1 MARPAEAAAE
11 SRPRLLTGPFVLTCV
26 ASFFFFLSF
35 YLLLPTLPLYAQEHG
50 MGESEIGLIIGAFAF
65 TALLVRPGVGR
76 AIDRRGRRGILL
88 LGTAVFLFSSLAY
101 HFTRTVGSLLALR
114 LLHGSGMGL
123 FTTAASAV
131 TTDLAPPERR
141 GEAMGYFGMA
151 ANLAMAGGPAVGMW
165 LIGDGAYGGLFL
177 TAGGVAALAVLLATG
192 IPETLPAG
200 AAPAVPGPLFSRA
213 ALLPSGAMLSL
224 CITYGAVVS
233 FLPLLGQ
240 QVGMGNPGLFFTVY
254 AVFLVLTRPQAG
266 LLSDRV
272 GRAAVILPGMALVAA
287 AMGALA
293 LARGPGWLLLAGAL
307 YGIGLGAAHPALL
320 ALTTDRAAPTE
331 RGRAMATLYA
341 ALELGISSGSVL
353 LGLLLASTS
362 FPVMFGAA
370 AAIAVA
376 GAIGFLLGHR
386 RV

>member
-1 MARPAEAAAE
+1 MARPADAATE

-26 ASFFFFLSF
+26 ATFFFFLSF
-35 YLLLPTLPLYAQEHG
+35 YLLLPTLPLYAQEYG

-65 TALLVRPGVGR
+65 SALLVRPYVGR
-76 AIDRRGRRGILL
+76 AIDRHGRRGVLL

-114 LLHGSGMGL
+114 LLHGAGMGL

-165 LIGDGAYGGLFL
+165 LIGDGAFGGLFL
-177 TAGGVAALAVLLATG
+177 TAGSVAAAAVLLATAV
-192 IPETLPAG
+192 PETFPAG

-233 FLPLLGQ
+233 FLPLLGR

-254 AVFLVLTRPQAG
+254 AAFLVLTRPQAG

-287 AMGALA
+287 AMGTLA
-293 LARGPGWLLLAGAL
+293 AARG
-307 YGIGLGAAHPALL
+307 
-320 ALTTDRAAPTE
+320 
-331 RGRAMATLYA
+331 
-341 ALELGISSGSVL
+341 
-353 LGLLLASTS
+353 
-362 FPVMFGAA
+362 
-370 AAIAVA
+370 
-376 GAIGFLLGHR
+376 
-386 RV
+386 